1 MIKKLKTLT
10 NYARSLKTKVQKE
23 RKLWGLKSHDYH
35 IFMHKIFPL
44 YVCTLMEEEVQMSH
58 FSLSQMFNQLYSKVI
73 DPNNIDVL
81 KVEVVET
88 MSTLEKSSFPHALM
102 S

>member
-1 MIKKLKTLT
+1 
-10 NYARSLKTKVQKE
+10 
-23 RKLWGLKSHDYH
+23 
-35 IFMHKIFPL
+35 
-44 YVCTLMEEEVQMSH
+44 MEEEVQMSH